1 MHPILRLALPV
12 IATVLLVACDSE
24 EPKPTPTPSPT
35 ASVIATAPLPP
46 IASATAT
53 ASPTATATQTPTAFP
68 TGPAGPTPPA
78 GYASSCAGTHPW
90 GRQVT
95 VAFVCIEQPTRGA
108 SVARGTTLTVRGYAG
123 GSFENNVVVEV
134 RLVNASGVLAGSTL
148 AHMPVTY
155 VAPDMGMPG
164 FWQAVLTIPAGQPSN
179 ARVIA
184 HFESP
189 KDGARVAEA
198 SVDIALK

>member
-1 MHPILRLALPV
+1 MPV
-12 IATVLLVACDSE
+12 FAATLLVACDRD
-24 EPKPTPTPSPT
+24 EPASTPTPTPTAS

-46 IASATAT
+46 TASATASATTTPT
-53 ASPTATATQTPTAFP
+53 ASATPTAFP

-78 GYASSCAGTHPW
+78 GYATSCASAFPW

-95 VAFVCIEQPTRGA
+95 RPFVCIEQPAKGATVNRG
-108 SVARGTTLTVRGYAG
+108 GTLTVRGYAG

-134 RLVNASGVLAGSTL
+134 RLVNASGVLAATPL
-148 AHMPVTY
+148 VQMPQTY
-155 VAPDMGMPG
+155 VAPDSGMPG
-164 FWQAVLTIPAGQPSN
+164 FWQAVFTIPAGQPSN

-189 KDGARVAEA
+189 RDGERVAEA
-198 SVDIALK
+198 TVDISLR